1 MNNMYEKQLV
11 FDKMENAL
19 IVSEVLVK
27 EGYVVMLSREERFI
41 VLNYLRTFPD
51 SDRNS
56 VVFMN
61 REEFEEEYFV

>member
-19 IVSEVLVK
+19 IISEVLVK
-27 EGYVVMLSREERFI
+27 EGYVVMLSREEQFI

-56 VVFMN
+56 VVFMD

>member
-1 MNNMYEKQLV
+1 MDRIYNQKLV
-11 FDKMENAL
+11 FNKIEDAL
-19 IVSEVLVK
+19 VVSELLVK
-27 EGYVVMLSREERFI
+27 EGYVVMLSREEQFI

-61 REEFEEEYFV
+61 RDEFEEEFF

>member
-1 MNNMYEKQLV
+1 MDKMYNQQLV

-19 IVSEVLVK
+19 MVSEVLVK
-27 EGYVVMLSREERFI
+27 EGYVVMLSREEQFI

-61 REEFEEEYFV
+61 RDEFEEEFF

>member
-1 MNNMYEKQLV
+1 MDRMYNQQLV

-19 IVSEVLVK
+19 VVSEVLVK
-27 EGYVVMLSREERFI
+27 EGYVVMLSREEQFI

-61 REEFEEEYFV
+61 REEYEEEFF